1 MVSSFPPLGLASI
14 ARSYQP
20 LRPVFHLFSLAT
32 MPAVANTLFMAQSLV
47 LIGSGLYMLLS
58 PDEAVRSPQLAGTP
72 PEVLLSFG

>member
-1 MVSSFPPLGLASI
+1 
-14 ARSYQP
+14 
-20 LRPVFHLFSLAT
+20 

-72 PEVLLSFG
+72 PEVLLSFGWVISLSMYSVAIIEVWCLH

>member
-1 MVSSFPPLGLASI
+1 
-14 ARSYQP
+14 
-20 LRPVFHLFSLAT
+20 

-72 PEVLLSFG
+72 PEVLLSFGWVSSLSMYSVAIIEVWCLH